1 MLVLS
6 NSILKFSAI
15 SIKIPAS
22 LHVDIDKMILKFIWR
37 GKKPR
42 IANSILDKKNK
53 VGRSKLF
60 NSRLTVKLQQ
70 SRQCDIRKRTDE
82 EINGLK

>member
-1 MLVLS
+1 MERQ
-6 NSILKFSAI
+6 KT
-15 SIKIPAS
+15 
-22 LHVDIDKMILKFIWR
+22 
-37 GKKPR
+37 R
-42 IANSILDKKNK
+42 IASSILDKKNK

-60 NSRLTVKLQQ
+60 NSRLTVRLQQ